1 MLVIK
6 FDGVQMTTRQLLT
19 VPSGNTGSSHS
30 SNTDIFTECWTLNT
44 EESTLKTNLPVSC
57 CLLAL
62 CLLYWSLCIVYNIT
76 VCMSC
81 KHGNMFHSIFMN
93 IHYVAELIFIINC
106 ILKHKIISNI
116 KIQWMGI
123 KIQFYFDYSRTF
135 LLFHICFDGETWKVF
150 ASSCQ
155 FKFPF
160 LLLAVRFP
168 QSTKF

>member
-1 MLVIK
+1 MLHDVGHQVWRGPDDDQAVADGPLWEHREQPQQQHGHLHWVLNRAEPVKISLSVIY
-6 FDGVQMTTRQLLT
+6 V
-19 VPSGNTGSSHS
+19 
-30 SNTDIFTECWTLNT
+30 ILN
-44 EESTLKTNLPVSC
+44 S
-57 CLLAL
+57 
-62 CLLYWSLCIVYNIT
+62 SLCIVYNIT

>member
-30 SNTDIFTECWTLNT
+30 SNTDIFTECWTEQSLSRSQLSCLVCLSVIYVILN
-44 EESTLKTNLPVSC
+44 S
-57 CLLAL
+57 
-62 CLLYWSLCIVYNIT
+62 SLCIVYNIT